1 MTSITFVLSCGR
13 TGELLREAA
22 TTGFTG
28 AAWVEPV
35 LAGVAL
41 AARRLAAE
49 GEAEV
54 LSEVVVIGRKAEFC
68 TRIGFGRFE
77 VALMAVNFGKL
88 ACSETPEAV
97 CPAAAEFRVS
107 MLATE
112 VECSLGS

>member
-1 MTSITFVLSCGR
+1 MTSMTFVLSCGR

-22 TTGFTG
+22 TTGFAG
-28 AAWVEPV
+28 AAWVEPI
-35 LAGVAL
+35 LAGVAF
-41 AARRLAAE
+41 ATRRLAAE

-54 LSEVVVIGRKAEFC
+54 LPEVVVIGRKAEFC
-68 TRIGFGRFE
+68 TRVGCGGFE

-112 VECSLGS
+112 VKCSLGS